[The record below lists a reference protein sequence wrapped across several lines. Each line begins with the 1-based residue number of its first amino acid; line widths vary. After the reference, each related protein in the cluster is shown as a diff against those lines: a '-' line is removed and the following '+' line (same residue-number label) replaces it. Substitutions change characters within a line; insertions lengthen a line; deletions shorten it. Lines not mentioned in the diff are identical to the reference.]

1 MSLFWTKIL
10 VKIILELTFRIETIS
25 KRFSVVEATVTLIK
39 HDFEKGTPHCFFF
52 VVVVV
57 VVSTFFGEK

>member
-1 MSLFWTKIL
+1 M
-10 VKIILELTFRIETIS
+10 KIILELTFRIETIS